1 MSTPTTPATAVS
13 TTPDPDMSDEELAWQ
28 PIGYWSGVA
37 HQAVITYIRDAMAR
51 AGITQPQWWIL
62 NQVEGAPAGRT
73 REELEEAL
81 ANVAGDRYEI
91 YRSVD
96 IMLHREWLVTAEDGR
111 LRLTDAGRATKARI
125 KERVIAIRGEM
136 HDGITDEEY
145 VAALKVLRRMIRNT
159 GGSEG
164 WH

>member
-1 MSTPTTPATAVS
+1 MTTRTTPATPVS
-13 TTPDPDMSDEELAWQ
+13 TAPDPDMSDEELTWQ

-37 HQAVITYIRDAMAR
+37 HQAVIKHIRDAMAR

-62 NQVEGAPAGRT
+62 NQVEGDPSGRT
-73 REELEEAL
+73 REELEERL
-81 ANVAGDRYEI
+81 AHVAGDPYEI

-96 IMLHREWLVTAEDGR
+96 IMLHQEWLATAEDGR
-111 LRLTDAGRATKARI
+111 LRLTDAGRAAKARI
-125 KERVIAIRGEM
+125 KERVVGIRAEM

-145 VAALKVLRRMIRNT
+145 VAVLKVLRRMIRNT
-159 GGSEG
+159 GGAEG